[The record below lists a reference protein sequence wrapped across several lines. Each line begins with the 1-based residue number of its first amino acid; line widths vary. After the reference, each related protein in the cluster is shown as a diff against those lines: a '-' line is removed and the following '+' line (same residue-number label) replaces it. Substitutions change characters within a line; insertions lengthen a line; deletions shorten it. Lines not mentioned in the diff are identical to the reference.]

1 MMTRP
6 VGTDTERVGDF
17 RVRLALG
24 EAAKLLYETLTKKRR
39 EARRQHLS
47 PL

>member
-1 MMTRP
+1 
-6 VGTDTERVGDF
+6 
-17 RVRLALG
+17 LG

-39 EARRQHLS
+39 DARRQHLS

>member
-1 MMTRP
+1 MMTRR

-24 EAAKLLYETLTKKRR
+24 EQLGDLGLST
-39 EARRQHLS
+39 RQLE
-47 PL
+47 PFLQFVR